1 MSEEHILIVE
11 DDETIHN
18 MIDEYL
24 EKDYICVDAYSGACS
39 EILYISIC
47 LYASLFF
54 KLLIIYIFI

>member
-24 EKDYICVDAYSGACS
+24 EKDYI
-39 EILYISIC
+39 L
-47 LYASLFF
+47 SL
-54 KLLIIYIFI
+54 IHI